1 MAQDD
6 TKGQSMSEEERRKK
20 NKGGDKATHQSDKGH
35 EDRNK
40 DNDQGS
46 QNGGGM

>member
-20 NKGGDKATHQSDKGH
+20 NKGGDKNIWDVHQYILQKAGQ
-35 EDRNK
+35 RL
-40 DNDQGS
+40 
-46 QNGGGM
+46 